1 MINTNPLRYSDL
13 ITPDSSVT
21 DLISQLTDLL
31 AKYNEIKQSIQT
43 TAAEMQKNM
52 QGVAGA
58 TEEQRKEI
66 SRTYEESQRLAKAYE
81 EVSNQ
86 ERLAYRRK
94 QEVIQAVKE
103 EQRID
108 KLVVE
113 LQNSKEGSY
122 NRLSAQYRLN
132 KMRLN
137 EMSDAERK
145 GTEAGRQLEA
155 ETKNIYERM
164 KQLQEATGKHTLSVG
179 DYEKALRRLPGITN
193 VLPGQL
199 GGITNA
205 IRTLGENFKTLGS
218 TQAPLAAK
226 AFSGIG
232 IAIAG
237 VAGIA
242 VGLFQTLRSG
252 IRKIAEFEQANA
264 NLSTILGASKEEME
278 GLTKAAQ
285 ELGRTT
291 EYTASQVTGLQ
302 TELAKLGFLKPQI
315 LAMEESIL
323 HFATAVGATLPE
335 AAQVAGSTLRSFGL
349 RSDETEK
356 ALTILAVA
364 TNKSSLDFDKIRTSI
379 SNVFPVAKSFGLSL
393 EDTVAL
399 LAALS
404 DAGYDASS
412 ASTALRNILL
422 NMVNT
427 NGKLSKSLGGNVK
440 TLDDILKGFKK
451 LTDQGIDLEKA
462 LELTSIR
469 SAGAFTVLLDGSEKT
484 RKLRDELAGVTNELE
499 EISKQRLDTVEG
511 QVKILESAW
520 EGLTLKFSESKG
532 VIKGVLEVLTSAVT
546 GITEFLFPDE
556 VGEKAKEF
564 EERFQRIWDTEGPER
579 AKESINEFVSEAE
592 ANMINLDK
600 NLEKKLE
607 GRGFFKRLWD
617 SSNIWDDADKDL
629 SEAENRFSAMM
640 RARETF
646 FARIDAQEKE
656 REKQRQE
663 EQEKA
668 EAEAA
673 KAEEETKK
681 QIAEAKKRRL
691 AEKQAVIES
700 INLEIAVTDEGT
712 EEMKRLRLEKNEA
725 ELQLELERFRQNTT
739 RKLEDEEK
747 IRAKYRKQA
756 EKIELKHTQDVEAKR
771 RKEIEDS
778 VKTLQAQLTNQ
789 QLDVTNAATDKER
802 LDNQLKVLETQRKI
816 EIEQNKLKAENLR
829 IDEAKINQKYD
840 NLRLKTTNEFYF
852 KQGEEA
858 LNLQLDLEQ
867 SKFDLTQT
875 SERKRSEF
883 ELKQEKKKLQK
894 LLELNLKYN
903 TALTPIQK
911 KQIEEYYKN
920 LIKGI
925 DNALA
930 KGYKYK
936 DFGDLFFD
944 ITGLGDLWDEAQKN
958 AFSEV
963 ISTMQ
968 DSLAS
973 LADSWYQLAD
983 AAVQAA
989 DKQVE
994 SAQKALDAEI
1004 EARNNGY
1011 ANNVEQA
1018 QKNLMLEKKQQKQ
1031 ALKEREKAQKA
1042 QLALDTLTQTS
1053 SLVTATA
1060 NIWSAFSTVPP
1071 LALAMIALMWGSFA
1085 LAKVKAAQVAGVQN
1099 KGDEKY
1105 AEGTV
1110 ELLEG
1115 GSHASG
1121 HDIDLGRKKNGKR
1134 RRAEGGEYFA
1144 IINKR
1149 NSRKY
1154 GSIIP
1159 DVINSFNNGTF
1170 ADKYQRA
1177 SCAMAGCA
1185 INMAGGTDVSR
1196 LEKDVRAIRQQGD
1209 DGRMVESDGTM
1220 IIRHKNLTRRI
1231 VR

>member
-1 MINTNPLRYSDL
+1 MVNTNPLRYSDL

-499 EISKQRLDTVEG
+499 QISAIRLDTVEG
-511 QVKILESAW
+511 QTKILQSAW
-520 EGLTLKFSESKG
+520 EGLVLSFSESKG
-532 VIKGVLEVLTSAVT
+532 VIKDVIAGLADAVT
-546 GITEFLFPDE
+546 WVNKLLFPDIA
-556 VGEKAKEF
+556 GELAQPLTEQY
-564 EERFQRIWDTEGPER
+564 EQLINTEGLE
-579 AKESINEFVSEAE
+579 EAE
-592 ANMINLDK
+592 KKIQGFYDEAK
-600 NLEKKLE
+600 AEYEKYKKKLDE
-607 GRGFFKRLWD
+607 RGFFQKLAD
-617 SSNIWDDADKDL
+617 SSNFWGLSYDESKFRLAEATLQAI
-629 SEAENRFSAMM
+629 SEAR
-640 RARETF
+640 TKTV
-646 FARIDAQEKE
+646 DK
-656 REKQRQE
+656 
-663 EQEKA
+663 
-668 EAEAA
+668 A
-673 KAEEETKK
+673 KAEDEEKRKQEQKNAEEAEEEAKKKNEETKK
-681 QIAEAKKRRL
+681 EIAEAKKRRL
-691 AEKQAVIES
+691 AERQAVIES

-712 EEMKRLRLEKNEA
+712 EEMMRLRLEKNEA
-725 ELQLELERFRQNTT
+725 ELQLELERFRQNAT

-756 EKIELKHTQDVEAKR
+756 ERIELKHTQDVEAKR

-858 LNLQLDLEQ
+858 LNLQQDLEQ

-911 KQIEEYYKN
+911 KQIEEYYNN

-944 ITGLGDLWDEAQKN
+944 ITGLGDLWDEDQQS
-958 AFSEV
+958 AFGEV
-963 ISTMQ
+963 VSSMQ
-968 DSLAS
+968 DSLSS

-1220 IIRHKNLTRRI
+1220 VIKHKNLTRRI